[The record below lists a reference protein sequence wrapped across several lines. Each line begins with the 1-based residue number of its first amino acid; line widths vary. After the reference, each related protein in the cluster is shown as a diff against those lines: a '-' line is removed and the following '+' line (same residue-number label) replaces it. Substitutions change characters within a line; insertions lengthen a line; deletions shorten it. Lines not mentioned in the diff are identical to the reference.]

1 LDISYI
7 KDYTIEDN
15 SIYILEVN
23 MLSDVEIARNCALR
37 PIQEIAQKL
46 NINSNNIELYGRY
59 KAKIAAFEEKSFGKL
74 ILVTA
79 MSPTRMGE
87 GKTTVSIGLAD
98 GLSRLG
104 KKTCLALR
112 EPSLG
117 PVFGIKGGACGG
129 GYSQVVPMEDI
140 NLHFTGDLHAISAAN
155 NLLSAMID
163 NHINHG
169 NALGIANVVWKRCM
183 DMNDRALR
191 EIKVAL
197 GGEKNGIPRTDGF
210 VITAASE
217 IMATLCLSTSLDDL
231 KNRLANIVIGYDIS
245 GEEITAG
252 DLKAQD
258 AMAILLK
265 DAMKPNLVQ
274 TLEATPAIV
283 HGGPFANIA
292 HGCNSVLATK
302 IALSSSDYAVTEAGF
317 GADLGA
323 EKFFNIKCRTA
334 KLKPNCVVL
343 VVTLRSIKYNAGV
356 ERDEIT
362 KENLDAV
369 KKGFINVKTHL
380 ENLINV
386 FKTRPVVAINKFG
399 FDTQGEI
406 ELVKEL
412 CQEIG
417 VYAVVNTSFMDGGK
431 GAEKLAERVIEICQ
445 GDGNLEFAYDLED
458 ALDQK
463 IQKVAQKVYRAS
475 KVVYSDEALIQ
486 MKKIKENPKY
496 KNYPICI
503 AKTQFSFSCD
513 ENALGCP
520 EGFEFPVRAV
530 EVRAGAGFILV
541 ICSNILLMPGLPK
554 VPNSQKMSIDSQGRI
569 SGLM

>member
-1 LDISYI
+1 MTKS
-7 KDYTIEDN
+7 
-15 SIYILEVN
+15 
-23 MLSDVEIARNCALR
+23 
-37 PIQEIAQKL
+37 QKR
-46 NINSNNIELYGRY
+46 I
-59 KAKIAAFEEKSFGKL
+59 
-74 ILVTA
+74 
-79 MSPTRMGE
+79 
-87 GKTTVSIGLAD
+87 
-98 GLSRLG
+98 
-104 KKTCLALR
+104 
-112 EPSLG
+112 
-117 PVFGIKGGACGG
+117 
-129 GYSQVVPMEDI
+129 
-140 NLHFTGDLHAISAAN
+140 
-155 NLLSAMID
+155 
-163 NHINHG
+163 
-169 NALGIANVVWKRCM
+169 W
-183 DMNDRALR
+183 
-191 EIKVAL
+191 
-197 GGEKNGIPRTDGF
+197 
-210 VITAASE
+210 
-217 IMATLCLSTSLDDL
+217 
-231 KNRLANIVIGYDIS
+231 
-245 GEEITAG
+245 
-252 DLKAQD
+252 
-258 AMAILLK
+258 
-265 DAMKPNLVQ
+265 
-274 TLEATPAIV
+274 TP
-283 HGGPFANIA
+283 
-292 HGCNSVLATK
+292 
-302 IALSSSDYAVTEAGF
+302 Y
-317 GADLGA
+317 
-323 EKFFNIKCRTA
+323 
-334 KLKPNCVVL
+334 
-343 VVTLRSIKYNAGV
+343 
-356 ERDEIT
+356 
-362 KENLDAV
+362 

-417 VYAVVNTSFMDGGK
+417 VYAVVNTSFMDRGK

>member
-1 LDISYI
+1 
-7 KDYTIEDN
+7 
-15 SIYILEVN
+15 
-23 MLSDVEIARNCALR
+23 VEIARNCALR

>member
-1 LDISYI
+1 
-7 KDYTIEDN
+7 
-15 SIYILEVN
+15 

-380 ENLINV
+380 EILINV

>member
-1 LDISYI
+1 
-7 KDYTIEDN
+7 
-15 SIYILEVN
+15 

>member
-1 LDISYI
+1 MPPL
-7 KDYTIEDN
+7 K
-15 SIYILEVN
+15 
-23 MLSDVEIARNCALR
+23 RNLWKTHPC
-37 PIQEIAQKL
+37 
-46 NINSNNIELYGRY
+46 YGNEPHQNGRGQDHCQY
-59 KAKIAAFEEKSFGKL
+59 WIGGRFVKAGQ
-74 ILVTA
+74 
-79 MSPTRMGE
+79 
-87 GKTTVSIGLAD
+87 
-98 GLSRLG
+98 
-104 KKTCLALR
+104 KTCLALR

-117 PVFGIKGGACGG
+117 PVFGIKGGAAGG
-129 GYSQVVPMEDI
+129 GYAQVVPMEDI

-417 VYAVVNTSFMDGGK
+417 VYAVVNTSFMDG
-431 GAEKLAERVIEICQ
+431 ERVR
-445 GDGNLEFAYDLED
+445 
-458 ALDQK
+458 K
-463 IQKVAQKVYRAS
+463 S
-475 KVVYSDEALIQ
+475 
-486 MKKIKENPKY
+486 
-496 KNYPICI
+496 
-503 AKTQFSFSCD
+503 
-513 ENALGCP
+513 
-520 EGFEFPVRAV
+520 
-530 EVRAGAGFILV
+530 
-541 ICSNILLMPGLPK
+541 LPK
-554 VPNSQKMSIDSQGRI
+554 E
-569 SGLM
+569 